1 MDPIFTEEQLNRM
14 SRDDMLSLVKIMQGH
29 YQKQKE
35 ALEKQETRIQL
46 LEEKT
51 KELEFLNAMLSDRL
65 TLAQR
70 KRFGASSEKYADGYT
85 QLNLFNEA
93 EQEADPN
100 APEPDLEEVHPS
112 SYKRK
117 KRSGKK
123 EEDLSSFETTEV
135 IEYKLAGADRY
146 CPDCNTKYKVVTKET
161 VKRLKFVPA
170 RFEVVEEVTFVYSC
184 PKCGAMKREG
194 VKFSVSMGKIFF
206 DKNQI
211 CIIVLSKFL
220 VFCCRIIY
228 LIIVLPIRLRL
239 YMNFIIFCSTNNG
252 ISNPFSWALPT
263 PGLGNKLGFSGN
275 TINAEGIR

>member
-1 MDPIFTEEQLNRM
+1 MVPAPFHDLRKT
-14 SRDDMLSLVKIMQGH
+14 
-29 YQKQKE
+29 
-35 ALEKQETRIQL
+35 
-46 LEEKT
+46 T
-51 KELEFLNAMLSDRL
+51 KEGNKAKS
-65 TLAQR
+65 
-70 KRFGASSEKYADGYT
+70 
-85 QLNLFNEA
+85 
-93 EQEADPN
+93 
-100 APEPDLEEVHPS
+100 
-112 SYKRK
+112 
-117 KRSGKK
+117 
-123 EEDLSSFETTEV
+123 
-135 IEYKLAGADRY
+135 
-146 CPDCNTKYKVVTKET
+146 
-161 VKRLKFVPA
+161 
-170 RFEVVEEVTFVYSC
+170 
-184 PKCGAMKREG
+184 EG

>member
-1 MDPIFTEEQLNRM
+1 MNTIPIFPINGVRVSGVSHPRDDSEEQKSY
-14 SRDDMLSLVKIMQGH
+14 SRLQ
-29 YQKQKE
+29 
-35 ALEKQETRIQL
+35 
-46 LEEKT
+46 
-51 KELEFLNAMLSDRL
+51 
-65 TLAQR
+65 
-70 KRFGASSEKYADGYT
+70 
-85 QLNLFNEA
+85 
-93 EQEADPN
+93 
-100 APEPDLEEVHPS
+100 
-112 SYKRK
+112 
-117 KRSGKK
+117 
-123 EEDLSSFETTEV
+123 
-135 IEYKLAGADRY
+135 
-146 CPDCNTKYKVVTKET
+146 
-161 VKRLKFVPA
+161 
-170 RFEVVEEVTFVYSC
+170 
-184 PKCGAMKREG
+184 EG